1 MDCPWCGVISRGTTI
16 MEGVSSLL
24 LLPQR
29 VAETLIRCS
38 VSVLLPEPLP
48 PPYHLREV
56 QVTILNDS
64 RCHEL
69 FRSPSLHPFI
79 SSDVFCAGA
88 EDGSAD
94 TCSVS
99 VPPLP
104 LRGSPPC
111 LTQDLRALSTSAV
124 NLSAGFTHANH
135 LQPRT
140 TQPKNVPLIF
150 YSRYFSPSLSPSEV
164 EAMALLS

>member
-1 MDCPWCGVISRGTTI
+1 M
-16 MEGVSSLL
+16 L
-24 LLPQR
+24 
-29 VAETLIRCS
+29 
-38 VSVLLPEPLP
+38 SVLLPEPLP

-56 QVTILNDS
+56 QVSILSDS
-64 RCHEL
+64 RCREL
-69 FRSPSLHPFI
+69 FSSPSLHPFI

-124 NLSAGFTHANH
+124 NLSSGFIHANR
-135 LQPRT
+135 LQPLT
-140 TQPKNVPLIF
+140 TQPKNITLIF
-150 YSRYFSPSLSPSEV
+150 YSQYFSPSLSPSEV
-164 EAMALLS
+164 EAMALLF